1 MKKLL
6 SLKTLLICI
15 SFTVFLLLVKDNMD
29 VVWSAIGW
37 ITGII
42 TPFAIGFLFAYILN
56 YPYKFFYSKVFG
68 RMGRK
73 RKFLANFKKT
83 PCAYYNLCNCSSNFC
98 CYNLNCSSADCSQ
111 PVQSY

>member
-15 SFTVFLLLVKDNMD
+15 SFTVFLLLVKDNMN

-56 YPYKFFYSKVFG
+56 YPYKFSTP
-68 RMGRK
+68 
-73 RKFLANFKKT
+73 KF
-83 PCAYYNLCNCSSNFC
+83 
-98 CYNLNCSSADCSQ
+98 SAEWGESENSLLTSEN
-111 PVQSY
+111 PLHLL

>member
-15 SFTVFLLLVKDNMD
+15 SFTVFLLLVKDNMN

-42 TPFAIGFLFAYILN
+42 TPFAIGFLFAYILKLSVQIFLLQSFRQN
-56 YPYKFFYSKVFG
+56 GLKV
-68 RMGRK
+68 K
-73 RKFLANFKKT
+73 NFLLTSEN
-83 PCAYYNLCNCSSNFC
+83 PLR
-98 CYNLNCSSADCSQ
+98 LL
-111 PVQSY
+111 

>member
-15 SFTVFLLLVKDNMD
+15 SFTVFLLLVKDNMN

-56 YPYKFFYSKVFG
+56 YPYKF
-68 RMGRK
+68 
-73 RKFLANFKKT
+73 
-83 PCAYYNLCNCSSNFC
+83 
-98 CYNLNCSSADCSQ
+98 SAEWGESENSLLTSEN
-111 PVQSY
+111 PLRLL

>member
-15 SFTVFLLLVKDNMD
+15 SFTVFLLLVKDNMN

-42 TPFAIGFLFAYILN
+42 TPFAIGFLFAYILTN
-56 YPYKFFYSKVFG
+56 FSTPKF
-68 RMGRK
+68 
-73 RKFLANFKKT
+73 
-83 PCAYYNLCNCSSNFC
+83 
-98 CYNLNCSSADCSQ
+98 SAEWGESENSLLTSEN
-111 PVQSY
+111 PLHLL

>member
-68 RMGRK
+68 TCT
-73 RKFLANFKKT
+73 F
-83 PCAYYNLCNCSSNFC
+83 
-98 CYNLNCSSADCSQ
+98 AD
-111 PVQSY
+111 VIRLIKHFFTAEK

>member
-15 SFTVFLLLVKDNMD
+15 SFTVFLLLVKDNMN

-42 TPFAIGFLFAYILN
+42 TPFAIGFLFQ
-56 YPYKFFYSKVFG
+56 
-68 RMGRK
+68 
-73 RKFLANFKKT
+73 KT
-83 PCAYYNLCNCSSNFC
+83 PCAYYNLCNCRSNFC
-98 CYNLNCSSADCSQ
+98 RYNLNCSSADCSQ

>member
-15 SFTVFLLLVKDNMD
+15 SFTVFLLLVKDNMN
-29 VVWSAIGW
+29 VLWSALGW

-56 YPYKFFYSKVFG
+56 YPYKFFYTKVFG

-73 RKFLANFKKT
+73 RKFLANFRKPLALIIT
-83 PCAYYNLCNCSSNFC
+83 CLLYTSDA
-98 CYNLNCSSADCSQ
+98 ADEL
-111 PVQSY
+111 

>member
-15 SFTVFLLLVKDNMD
+15 SFTVFLLLVKDNMN

-42 TPFAIGFLFAYILN
+42 TPFAIGFLFVQI
-56 YPYKFFYSKVFG
+56 
-68 RMGRK
+68 
-73 RKFLANFKKT
+73 FLLQSFRQNGAKAKI
-83 PCAYYNLCNCSSNFC
+83 PC
-98 CYNLNCSSADCSQ
+98 
-111 PVQSY
+111 

>member
-15 SFTVFLLLVKDNMD
+15 SFTVFLLLVKDNMN

-42 TPFAIGFLFAYILN
+42 TPFA
-56 YPYKFFYSKVFG
+56 YSVEG
-68 RMGRK
+68 
-73 RKFLANFKKT
+73 
-83 PCAYYNLCNCSSNFC
+83 
-98 CYNLNCSSADCSQ
+98 SAVPAEKCF
-111 PVQSY
+111 

>member
-15 SFTVFLLLVKDNMD
+15 SFTVFLLLVKDNMN

-42 TPFAIGFLFAYILN
+42 TPFAIGFLLLTSLTIRTNFST
-56 YPYKFFYSKVFG
+56 PKFSAEWG
-68 RMGRK
+68 ESENS
-73 RKFLANFKKT
+73 LLTSEN
-83 PCAYYNLCNCSSNFC
+83 PCTYYNLCNCSSNFC

>member
-15 SFTVFLLLVKDNMD
+15 SFTVFLLLVKDNMN

-73 RKFLANFKKT
+73 ENSLLTSEN
-83 PCAYYNLCNCSSNFC
+83 PCTYYNLCNCSSNFC